1 MPPFERI
8 LATYEHRLQKLADEL
23 IADLDPS
30 EEERANLLMAAQLAQ
45 AVVRAF
51 DSFRL
56 DRATGL
62 DAATSVMYATATQ
75 PGRRVLNVPLR
86 TLVDNN
92 SLTSVEA
99 RLLSGLLSMKK
110 TVVVSGGPN
119 TGKSTLLN
127 ALLALLPRDQRLV
140 VIASEGEED
149 LPALRDRSFVVQIQ
163 ARPGTPGRAGAF
175 RRARDMRPTW
185 VVASELARHDT
196 PLFFDCLSAETAGLA
211 TLETPDPHLIL
222 ADWLST
228 GLQLNE
234 RLGEVRPIFVHLER
248 DQGGRPRVVKI
259 LECRPEGGKL
269 VLQPYGARVK
279 SATS

>member
-23 IADLDPS
+23 IADLDPPDQ
-30 EEERANLLMAAQLAQ
+30 ERAALLMAAQLAQ

-51 DSFRL
+51 DSFQL
-56 DRATGL
+56 ERATGL
-62 DAATSVMYATATQ
+62 DAATSVMYASATQ

-92 SLTSVEA
+92 SLTGLEA
-99 RLLSGLLSMKK
+99 RLLTGLLNLRK
-110 TVVVSGGPN
+110 TIIVTGGPN

-127 ALLALLPRDQRLV
+127 ALVGMLPRDQRLV
-140 VIASEGEED
+140 VVAGEDEEE
-149 LPALRDRSFVVQIQ
+149 LPMLRDRSFVVQIK

-175 RRARDMRPTW
+175 RRAGDMRPTW
-185 VVASELARHDT
+185 IVSTELARHDNQ
-196 PLFFDCLSAETAGLA
+196 LFFDALSAETSGLA
-211 TLETPDPHLIL
+211 TFETPDPQLAM

-228 GLQLNE
+228 NR
-234 RLGEVRPIFVHLER
+234 RLEEPIGTLRPIFVHLER

-259 LECRPEGGKL
+259 LECLPEDGKL
-269 VLQPYGARVK
+269 VLRPYGTR
-279 SATS
+279 

>member
-23 IADLDPS
+23 IADLDPPDQ
-30 EEERANLLMAAQLAQ
+30 ERAALLMAAQLAQ

-51 DSFRL
+51 DSFQL
-56 DRATGL
+56 ERATGL
-62 DAATSVMYATATQ
+62 DAATSVMYASATQ

-92 SLTSVEA
+92 SLTGLEA
-99 RLLSGLLSMKK
+99 RLLTGLLNLKK
-110 TVVVSGGPN
+110 TIIVTGGPN

-127 ALLALLPRDQRLV
+127 ALVGMLPRDQRLV
-140 VIASEGEED
+140 VVTAEDEEE
-149 LPALRDRSFVVQIQ
+149 LPMLRDRSFVVQIK

-175 RRARDMRPTW
+175 RRAGDMRPTW
-185 VVASELARHDT
+185 IVSTELARHDNQ
-196 PLFFDCLSAETAGLA
+196 LFFDALSAETSGLA
-211 TLETPDPHLIL
+211 TFETPDPQLTL

-228 GLQLNE
+228 NR
-234 RLGEVRPIFVHLER
+234 RLEEPLGTLRPIFVHLER

-259 LECRPEGGKL
+259 LECLPEDGKL
-269 VLQPYGARVK
+269 VLRPYGTR
-279 SATS
+279 